1 MATTR
6 KHIVNPH
13 RPHSVT
19 QASRAVTSPVRK
31 ARSVPAL
38 VRLFLFVEA
47 GGRCEFDGCNKYLL
61 EHHVTLTAGNF
72 AEVAH
77 IVAFQE
83 DGPRG
88 RSKMRPVD
96 IHEAQNLMLLCPE
109 CHKHIDDHPERFPIA
124 TLRKFKERHE
134 RHIHHMTAL
143 RPEYRTS
150 VLMVTANIGDQGV
163 FIPFD
168 QVIEALAPRY
178 PVSKPGKLIDLTSIP
193 IHDTASLETAREAV
207 RRGLAALY
215 DAGGEVQ
222 TVKHMSIFALAPMP
236 LLVDLGARLSNKIP
250 TDLYQRH
257 RDTED
262 WTWKQGDTSASYT
275 FGIVQQGT
283 DPTKAAL
290 IMSLSGTIR
299 LQDLPPSIDQT
310 FTVYEFTLKDAI
322 PHPAFL
328 KARSDLEG
336 FRTSYQALLGSIL
349 DHQGI
354 VKELHLFPA
363 VPAPVA
369 ILCGRELLP
378 KVHPGLLVYDF
389 DKQKGGFKF
398 QLKVNA
404 YGHE

>member
-13 RPHSVT
+13 RPRSVT
-19 QASRAVTSPVRK
+19 QASQTVISPVRK
-31 ARSVPAL
+31 ARGVPAL

-72 AEVAH
+72 AEMAH

-88 RSKMRPVD
+88 RGETRPAD
-96 IHEAQNLMLLCPE
+96 IHGSENLMLLCPE
-109 CHKHIDDHPERFPIA
+109 CHKHIDDHPERFPVA
-124 TLRKFKERHE
+124 TLRKYKEHHE
-134 RHIHHMTAL
+134 RHIHHMTSL
-143 RPEYRTS
+143 KPEYRTS
-150 VLMVTANIGDQGV
+150 VLMLTANIGAQGA

-178 PVSKPGKLIDLTSIP
+178 PASKPGKLIDLTPIP
-193 IHDTASLETAREAV
+193 IHDAASLETACEAV
-207 RRGLAALY
+207 RRGLTTLY
-215 DAGGEVQ
+215 DTGGEAQ
-222 TVKHMSIFALAPMP
+222 TVKHLSIFALAPMP

-250 TDLYQRH
+250 TDFYQRH

-262 WTWKQGDTSASYT
+262 WSWKPGEASASYT
-275 FGIVQQGT
+275 FGIAQQGT
-283 DPTKAAL
+283 NPTKAAL

-299 LQDLPPSIDQT
+299 VQDLPPSIDQT
-310 FTVYEFTLKDAI
+310 FTVYEFTLKNTI

-328 KARSDLEG
+328 KTRADLEG

-349 DHQGI
+349 DH
-354 VKELHLFPA
+354 
-363 VPAPVA
+363 
-369 ILCGRELLP
+369 
-378 KVHPGLLVYDF
+378 
-389 DKQKGGFKF
+389 
-398 QLKVNA
+398 
-404 YGHE
+404 

>member
-1 MATTR
+1 M
-6 KHIVNPH
+6 NPS
-13 RPHSVT
+13 RPHTKT
-19 QASRAVTSPVRK
+19 QTSNAGTPPISK
-31 ARSVPAL
+31 ARGVPPL
-38 VRLFLFVEA
+38 VRLFLFVAA

-72 AEVAH
+72 AEMAH
-77 IVAFQE
+77 IVAFRE

-88 RSKMRPVD
+88 RSDARPVD
-96 IHEAQNLMLLCPE
+96 IHRAENLMLLCPE
-109 CHKHIDDHPERFPIA
+109 CHKHIDDHPERFPVA
-124 TLRKFKERHE
+124 TLRKYKEHHE
-134 RHIHHMTAL
+134 RHILHMTSL

-150 VLMVTANIGDQGV
+150 VLMLTANIGDQGT

-168 QVIEALAPRY
+168 QIIEALAPRY
-178 PVSKPGKLIDLTSIP
+178 PASKPGKLIDLTPIP

-207 RRGLAALY
+207 RRGLAAIY
-215 DAGGEVQ
+215 DTGGEAQ
-222 TVKHMSIFALAPMP
+222 TVKHLSVFALAPMP

-262 WTWKQGDTSASYT
+262 WTWKQGEATASYM
-275 FGIVQQGT
+275 FAIVQRGT
-283 DPTKAAL
+283 DPNKAAL

-299 LQDLPPSIDQT
+299 VQDLPPTIDQT
-310 FTVYEFTLKDAI
+310 FTVYQFTLKDAI

-328 KARSDLEG
+328 KTRADLEA

-354 VKELHLFPA
+354 VKELHVFPA

-389 DKQKGGFKF
+389 DKHKGGFTF

-404 YGHE
+404 HGHN